1 MLNTHAAVT
10 LFLFWQIINFP
21 GENKPLKY
29 FVLPSFLPFLALFI
43 LLHRFKVLSDRIL
56 FLSKE
61 ISLTFLG
68 MQDCFTAHSLGFLFA
83 GKSIYVSFLKRYF

>member
-1 MLNTHAAVT
+1 MLNTHTAVT

-21 GENKPLKY
+21 GEYNKPLKY
-29 FVLPSFLPFLALFI
+29 FVLPSFLPFLVLFI

-68 MQDCFTAHSLGFLFA
+68 MQDCFTAHSLGFCLL
-83 GKSIYVSFLKRYF
+83 GKVFMFHF